1 MKDELEKVEQRT
13 LPAKFT
19 LGPEVSCTCARVQKV
34 LKFAAEVQ
42 EQGEMEEYDDNL
54 SQSCFSLVKK
64 RSVVELY
71 PFTGDLFNVRERV
84 SVNLNSGTVTIE
96 VLNGGN
102 YKKWKRDIEFALG
115 LADIDVA
122 LREDQPVELADDA
135 SDTERRAYTRWERSN
150 RLSLLA
156 MKKSIGEHLLSGLPE
171 TNSSKDFFDAVGKR
185 YYVSDKF
192 EAGNLMSDLSD
203 NYIVHTALNSLPIEF
218 SQIKTAYNIQNE
230 SWTVLDLISKCVSE
244 KEKIKRESGQS
255 AVLVA
260 HPGPK
265 PKKSL
270 GNFKKHHPQTHKKAQ
285 NTNKYVNN
293 GQTQNL
299 GVNKNG
305 FKKEIKCYHCKKP
318 GHKRFECTDFQAW
331 LEKKKKE
338 GNPLALVCFESNL
351 VNAPINS
358 WWLNSGVNVH
368 VAISLQ
374 GFLNKRKPRDAESKI
389 GVLD

>member
-1 MKDELEKVEQRT
+1 M
-13 LPAKFT
+13 
-19 LGPEVSCTCARVQKV
+19 
-34 LKFAAEVQ
+34 
-42 EQGEMEEYDDNL
+42 
-54 SQSCFSLVKK
+54 
-64 RSVVELY
+64 
-71 PFTGDLFNVRERV
+71 
-84 SVNLNSGTVTIE
+84 
-96 VLNGGN
+96 NGGN
-102 YKKWKRDIEFALG
+102 YKKWKRDIECALG
-115 LADIDVA
+115 LADIDVT
-122 LREDQPVELADDA
+122 LRDDQPAGLADDA
-135 SDTERRAYTRWERSN
+135 SDTERRTYTQWERSN

-171 TNSSKDFFDAVGKR
+171 TNSAKEFFDAVGKR

-192 EAGNLMSDLSD
+192 EAGNLMSDLSGMKYNNSGGVREYILKMVHIQTKLKDLDISLPD

-218 SQIKTAYNIQNE
+218 SQIKTAYNTQNE

-244 KEKIKRESGQS
+244 EEKIKRESGQS
-255 AVLVA
+255 ALLVA

-265 PKKSL
+265 PKRSL

-293 GQTQNL
+293 DQTQNL

-358 WWLNSGVNVH
+358 WWLDSGVNVH

-374 GFLNKRKPRDAESKI
+374 GFLNKRKPSDAESKI
-389 GVLD
+389 GVAIEALAEVEFVGTVI